1 MKQQASS
8 PEGALFIPSATR
20 CNVVPAG
27 AQRAHVLSQAKSTFV
42 QAGVFG
48 DRGSKQMVAQRLT
61 QTAHLCDVSSVA
73 GGRLASTYSCSI
85 VDQQHAST
93 AEVSSVSTTAS
104 STSLRTLMDAP
115 KTLSSSTQSSQSRQE
130 KPLQQPQQLA
140 RGFVVPP
147 STPSQ
152 KGAVALQASPQVAS
166 PASVA
171 TVRQVDQGTCE
182 SVDSRFSIPQPKS
195 PKAVK
200 VHSNA
205 DEGSTGGDAQQ
216 MPRRMPIPGVPIPP
230 ENTLIILD
238 YDDTLLPTNWAAVQN
253 RVALNDPVPPELLAP
268 LAELSD
274 IAIQTIDACLRAAM
288 VVIVTNASVEWVSR
302 SGEKFIPDILRHVQS
317 QGIEIISA
325 RDRLQSTGLPQR
337 RWKTRVFE
345 EIINDVFGDRL
356 RDGTE
361 CSVISIGDGD
371 GEREACLE
379 MCRTLGVS
387 EWFFKSLKL
396 LAQPTC
402 SQLISEHMLIQQA
415 FTDIMKVRQ
424 SLDMAILDYK
434 NNSGEQAT
442 PPGQQQSS
450 ALSSPCTNGSPAARP
465 LPLTPPS
472 VAAGML
478 ATPNVGG
485 AAGATTLGSLHRAP
499 SVCTSAGRPSSGT
512 TVVTP
517 PGSRLGGETTDVE
530 ATWNRGSSATLCQK
544 HTVLKAAEPLPNTD
558 AFVDLISDQL
568 KSQHEPTM
576 GAAVSMTLPRS
587 NTFTSGG
594 STLAEKVKLLRR

>member
-1 MKQQASS
+1 
-8 PEGALFIPSATR
+8 
-20 CNVVPAG
+20 
-27 AQRAHVLSQAKSTFV
+27 
-42 QAGVFG
+42 
-48 DRGSKQMVAQRLT
+48 MVAQRLS
-61 QTAHLCDVSSVA
+61 QTAHLCDVSSMG
-73 GGRLASTYSCSI
+73 GGRLASTYNGTI
-85 VDQQHAST
+85 LDQQLVST
-93 AEVSSVSTTAS
+93 AESTVTSTMAS
-104 STSLRTLMDAP
+104 STSLRALMETSKP
-115 KTLSSSTQSSQSRQE
+115 LSTNAQSSPQSRQE
-130 KPLQQPQQLA
+130 QPLQQPQQLG
-140 RGFVVPP
+140 RGFLM
-147 STPSQ
+147 TPSATPQ
-152 KGAVALQASPQVAS
+152 KGTAGLQAPPHTAS
-166 PASVA
+166 GTSVGA
-171 TVRQVDQGTCE
+171 VRPVDQGTCE
-182 SVDSRFSIPQPKS
+182 SAGSRFSFSEPKS
-195 PKAVK
+195 PAAVK
-200 VHSNA
+200 VLPHE
-205 DEGSTGGDAQQ
+205 EGKTGGEALQ

-268 LAELSD
+268 LAELSE

-302 SGEKFIPDILRHVQS
+302 SGEKFIPDILRHVQA

-379 MCRTLGVS
+379 MCRTLGVT

-402 SQLISEHMLIQQA
+402 SQLISEHLLIQQA
-415 FTDIMKVRQ
+415 FADIMKVRQ

-434 NNSGEQAT
+434 NNGGE
-442 PPGQQQSS
+442 PGAPSQQQPG
-450 ALSSPCTNGSPAARP
+450 ALSSPCTSGPPPRP
-465 LPLTPPS
+465 LPLSPPS
-472 VAAGML
+472 TAGAMM
-478 ATPNVGG
+478 ATPNISGVT
-485 AAGATTLGSLHRAP
+485 GATTLGSLQRAP
-499 SVCTSAGRPSSGT
+499 SICNSGSRPSSGT

-517 PGSRLGGETTDVE
+517 TGSHAGGEPTDVE
-530 ATWNRGSSATLCQK
+530 ASWNRGPPTSMCQK

-568 KSQHEPTM
+568 KSQHEPSA
-576 GAAVSMTLPRS
+576 GAAVSMALPRS
-587 NTFTSGG
+587 NTFTPGG
-594 STLAEKVKLLRR
+594 STLTEKVKLLRR

>member
-1 MKQQASS
+1 MKQQATS
-8 PEGALFIPSATR
+8 PEGTLFIPSATR

-27 AQRAHVLSQAKSTFV
+27 AQRAHVLSHAKSTFV

-61 QTAHLCDVSSVA
+61 QTAHLCDVSSGA
-73 GGRLASTYSCSI
+73 GGRLASSYSGSAL
-85 VDQQHAST
+85 DQQHAST
-93 AEVSSVSTTAS
+93 TEAPAISTTAC
-104 STSLRTLMDAP
+104 STSLRTLMDMP

-130 KPLQQPQQLA
+130 KPLQQPQQLS
-140 RGFVVPP
+140 RGFVVAP

-152 KGAVALQASPQVAS
+152 NGPAALQASPQVAS
-166 PASVA
+166 PTSVA
-171 TVRQVDQGTCE
+171 TVRPVDQGTCE
-182 SVDSRFSIPQPKS
+182 SVDNRFSVPES

-200 VHSNA
+200 VHCNA
-205 DEGSTGGDAQQ
+205 DEGRTGGDAQQ

-268 LAELSD
+268 LAELSE

-415 FTDIMKVRQ
+415 FADIMKVRQ

-434 NNSGEQAT
+434 NNSGEQAS
-442 PPGQQQSS
+442 PSGQQQPS
-450 ALSSPCTNGSPAARP
+450 ALSAPCTSGSPPPRP

-478 ATPNVGG
+478 TTPNVGG
-485 AAGATTLGSLHRAP
+485 AAGATTLGSLHRAS
-499 SVCTSAGRPSSGT
+499 SVCNSAVRSSSGT

-517 PGSRLGGETTDVE
+517 SGSRLGGESADVE
-530 ATWNRGSSATLCQK
+530 ASWNRGGSSATLCQK

-568 KSQHEPTM
+568 KSQHEPTV
-576 GAAVSMTLPRS
+576 GAAVSMALPRS